1 MTAEKMTLDTLD
13 AKQIEREALDRL
25 FTYLD
30 TFKKFERPLALLL
43 RRKYTPEEMT
53 EAEGKRCVI
62 SISGLKFHD
71 LTLFFEVSNLS
82 LKQVNP
88 YEGYD
93 TYLQAPLKTVIV
105 FLQRTLSGDGSA
117 FSDLAGSNEV
127 KIRGS
132 RTYHDILVF
141 SDACEI
147 LASNIRRLRATV

>member
-1 MTAEKMTLDTLD
+1 MMLDTLD
-13 AKQIEREALDRL
+13 ARQIEREALDRL

-43 RRKYTPEEMT
+43 RRKYNPEEIL
-53 EAEGKRCVI
+53 EAEGKRCIIAVTR
-62 SISGLKFHD
+62 LKFHD
-71 LTLFFEVSNLS
+71 LTLFFEISNLS
-82 LKQVNP
+82 LRQVDP

-93 TYLQAPLKTVIV
+93 TYIQAPLRTVIV

-141 SDACEI
+141 SDACET
-147 LASNIRRLRATV
+147 LASNIRRLRSVI

>member
-1 MTAEKMTLDTLD
+1 MTLDTLA

-30 TFKKFERPLALLL
+30 TFKKFERPLGMLLK
-43 RRKYTPEEMT
+43 RKYNPEEIV

-62 SISGLKFHD
+62 SITGLKHHD

-82 LKQVNP
+82 LKQVDP
-88 YEGYD
+88 YERYD
-93 TYLQAPLKTVIV
+93 TFIQSPLRLIIV

-117 FSDLAGSNEV
+117 FSDLAGSNDV

-141 SDACEI
+141 SDACEV
-147 LASNIRRLRATV
+147 LAANIRRLRSVV